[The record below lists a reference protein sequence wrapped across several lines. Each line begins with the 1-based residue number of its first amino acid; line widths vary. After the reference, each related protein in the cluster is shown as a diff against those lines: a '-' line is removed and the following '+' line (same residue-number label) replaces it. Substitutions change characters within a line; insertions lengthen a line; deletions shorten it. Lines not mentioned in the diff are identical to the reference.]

1 MGYSTRVGPG
11 LELLEV
17 RGRSGGADRG
27 GGVGG
32 RDMDAMFVVHR
43 GVSMLLA
50 QGKAEE
56 GVPTLPIGHGEL
68 T

>member
-1 MGYSTRVGPG
+1 
-11 LELLEV
+11 
-17 RGRSGGADRG
+17 
-27 GGVGG
+27 
-32 RDMDAMFVVHR
+32 MDAMFVVHR
-43 GVSMLLA
+43 GVSTLLA